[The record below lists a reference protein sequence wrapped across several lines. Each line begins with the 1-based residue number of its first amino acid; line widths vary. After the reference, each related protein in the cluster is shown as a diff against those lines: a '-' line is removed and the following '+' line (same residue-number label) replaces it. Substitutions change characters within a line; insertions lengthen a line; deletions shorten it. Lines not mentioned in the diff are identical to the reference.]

1 MTYEQ
6 AIKQAETLN
15 KSIDTTYK
23 QYVPVKTPSGD
34 WEIVIRYKGV
44 TVTAK
49 RSGVIVLLI
58 CVLSIIKYL

>member
-6 AIKQAETLN
+6 ALKQAETLN

-23 QYVPVKTPSGD
+23 RYAPAKTSAGD
-34 WEIVIRYKGV
+34 WDIVLRYNNV
-44 TVTAK
+44 TVAAK

-58 CVLSIIKYL
+58 CVLLIIKYL

>member
-6 AIKQAETLN
+6 AKKQAETLN

-23 QYVPVKTPSGD
+23 KYTPVKTPSGD
-34 WEIVIRYKGV
+34 WDIVIQYKGV